1 MTAFIRRSTA
11 VWQGTGKDG
20 SGHLTSTSG
29 VLSQTPYNFSA
40 RFVSEDGRA
49 GTNPEELI
57 AAAHAGCFTM
67 ALSFQLA
74 GAGFTPESLTT
85 VAHVAV
91 EKKEAGFEVTGI
103 TLELTGRVPG
113 IGAEQFAELAANA
126 KHGCPISK
134 ALKAVPIE
142 LKATLV

>member
-1 MTAFIRRSTA
+1 MASFIRRATA
-11 VWQGTGKDG
+11 VWHGTGKDG

-29 VLSQTPYNFSA
+29 ALANTPYGFAA

-57 AAAHAGCFTM
+57 GAAHAGCFTM

-85 VAHVAV
+85 IAHVTV

-103 TLELTGRVPG
+103 TLELNGKVPG
-113 IGAEQFAELAANA
+113 ISAEQFQQLATNA
-126 KHGCPISK
+126 KLGCPISK
-134 ALKAVPIE
+134 ALAAVPIT
-142 LKATLV
+142 LQATLG

>member
-1 MTAFIRRSTA
+1 MAAFTRRATA
-11 VWQGTGKDG
+11 VWHGTGKDG
-20 SGHLTSTSG
+20 AGHLSTTSG
-29 VLSQTPYNFSA
+29 AMQQVPYGFAA

-67 ALSFQLA
+67 ALSFQVA
-74 GAGFTPESLTT
+74 NAGFTPDELST
-85 VAHVAV
+85 VAHVRV

-113 IGAEQFAELAANA
+113 LGAEQFAQLAENA
-126 KHGCPISK
+126 KAGCPISK

-142 LKATLV
+142 LHINN